1 MQDTNSQTC
10 KWIPNGLF
18 TYITLAGAPLQARL
32 HQPIR
37 CPSILLLPDSWC
49 NDSVQRTLHLCW
61 RPAPAQCGAGAA
73 EASPATTTRGQK
85 GGTQG
90 KNRDIWGNGQKRRQG
105 LFLVIPP
112 FPIAMVTKER
122 LCCPWCWLLS
132 VDDVMHQAQQLPASG
147 KVTLPAERTNSF
159 QCERYGQSKCKLAK
173 YSSAAASPAPCFHH
187 PGARPLCFLLC

>member
-1 MQDTNSQTC
+1 MRHAGVLVTSSEADIGRVSASELFSQQTC

-73 EASPATTTRGQK
+73 EAAQPPLPGDKRAEHRAKTGTSEEMGKKEDRGYSTFPNCH
-85 GGTQG
+85 GHE
-90 KNRDIWGNGQKRRQG
+90 REA
-105 LFLVIPP
+105 LLPLVLI
-112 FPIAMVTKER
+112 VE
-122 LCCPWCWLLS
+122 C
-132 VDDVMHQAQQLPASG
+132 
-147 KVTLPAERTNSF
+147 
-159 QCERYGQSKCKLAK
+159 
-173 YSSAAASPAPCFHH
+173 
-187 PGARPLCFLLC
+187 

>member
-1 MQDTNSQTC
+1 MRHAGVLVTSSEADIGRVSASELFSQQTC

-73 EASPATTTRGQK
+73 EASPATT
-85 GGTQG
+85 
-90 KNRDIWGNGQKRRQG
+90 
-105 LFLVIPP
+105 
-112 FPIAMVTKER
+112 
-122 LCCPWCWLLS
+122 
-132 VDDVMHQAQQLPASG
+132 
-147 KVTLPAERTNSF
+147 
-159 QCERYGQSKCKLAK
+159 
-173 YSSAAASPAPCFHH
+173 
-187 PGARPLCFLLC
+187 

>member
-1 MQDTNSQTC
+1 ML
-10 KWIPNGLF
+10 PRR
-18 TYITLAGAPLQARL
+18 ARH

-49 NDSVQRTLHLCW
+49 NDSVQRTLHLCCC
-61 RPAPAQCGAGAA
+61 PAPAQCGAGAA
-73 EASPATTTRGQK
+73 EAAQPPLPG
-85 GGTQG
+85 
-90 KNRDIWGNGQKRRQG
+90 DKRAEHRAKTEG
-105 LFLVIPP
+105 HVIKWAKKKTGVIPP